1 MIPVGLPP
9 GVSAEQAQ
17 QVIAFLRANPELAK
31 QTANNV
37 KQMYEQNPTAM
48 ANMMRYQNSVGR
60 EAIAAKMAE
69 LKEDPEL
76 KPLYD
81 DLAANGPGALKK
93 YYDDP
98 KWCDLVS
105 AKFGDLEALGGDNM
119 VPAVRAPPPPR
130 PVAGPCPPVHQ
141 LTTLHDAAKFDCVEA
156 LEKVLGEDAVNAA
169 LKVDA
174 PDKRAATALHIA
186 AAFGSVNAATFLLDK
201 GASID
206 LCDPRGNAALHYA
219 AGYGQPELVELLVA
233 RGADVTLQNAQLQTP
248 RDAARANGHG
258 PIVAALSAVMEK
270 AAAAPAPAANADRPH
285 QHGRWP
291 WRTSWPSWKLRCPRT
306 SYARGMEVPTH
317 PTVSHPHG
325 ERPPSRARA
334 YPPGPT
340 HRRAAAGLPC
350 TPSSSRSPEVWYLR
364 SISAVSH
371 RDRGKPLRQRGVC
384 EARTPPSN
392 LGFGGGRPK
401 KHHSQATEV
410 RAAFRCHQPAS

>member
-1 MIPVGLPP
+1 LLIVAMGRKESARRRSADGGPSLPTARRGGAAAGPAAGIPKTIELEDGTVIPVGLPP

-219 AGYGQPELVELLVA
+219 AGYGQPELVKLLVA

-270 AAAAPAPAANADRPH
+270 AAAAPAPADAPA
-285 QHGRWP
+285 
-291 WRTSWPSWKLRCPRT
+291 PSPAAKVLPPEDEE
-306 SYARGMEVPTH
+306 EV
-317 PTVSHPHG
+317 
-325 ERPPSRARA
+325 
-334 YPPGPT
+334 
-340 HRRAAAGLPC
+340 AAALAAQA
-350 TPSSSRSPEVWYLR
+350 
-364 SISAVSH
+364 AV
-371 RDRGKPLRQRGVC
+371 
-384 EARTPPSN
+384 A
-392 LGFGGGRPK
+392 
-401 KHHSQATEV
+401 
-410 RAAFRCHQPAS
+410 